1 VTPRLHAALR
11 AATPSDVDA
20 IAELHLASWRAAYR
34 GIVPDAFLDG
44 MTLESRVVRWRG
56 AVASSLFP
64 LTETMVAVDGDTIL
78 GVCSFGQQR
87 ARAAPGI
94 GEIYVLHI
102 RPDSWRRGVGTLL
115 LDDARCGGSLR
126 VVAPGLCSGCCVT
139 TRTRAASTRRT
150 GGRSPVRR

>member
-1 VTPRLHAALR
+1 VVTPRLHAALR

-115 LDDARCGGSLR
+115 LDDARAAARCAWLHR
-126 VVAPGLCSGCCVT
+126 GCALG
-139 TRTRAASTRRT
+139 AA
-150 GGRSPVRR
+150 